1 MSLLAAPPAP
11 AVASARRREQ
21 VTLAGITLVISV
33 TAFEAIAVATA
44 MPTVARSL
52 HGLGLFGWSFTAFLL
67 ADIVGLVDAG
77 ARVDRKGP
85 TGSLIGGL
93 ALFAGGLVVDGLAPD
108 MTVFLIGRAL
118 QGLGAGALIV
128 AVYVLVA
135 RVFPEAR
142 RPHVFAVMAGAWV
155 LPSLIGPLF
164 AGAITSTV
172 GWRWVFLGIAPL
184 AGIGALSL
192 LPVVRAV

>member
-1 MSLLAAPPAP
+1 MSTITAPPALP
-11 AVASARRREQ
+11 ALPQRRREQ
-21 VTLAGITLVISV
+21 ITLAGITLVISV

-77 ARVDRKGP
+77 SRVDRNGP

-93 ALFAGGLVVDGLAPD
+93 SMFAAGLLVDGLAPD
-108 MTVFLIGRAL
+108 MPVFLIGRAL

-128 AVYVLVA
+128 AGF
-135 RVFPEAR
+135 FPLG
-142 RPHVFAVMAGAWV
+142 PGVSGGGGAPR
-155 LPSLIGPLF
+155 LPG
-164 AGAITSTV
+164 G
-172 GWRWVFLGIAPL
+172 
-184 AGIGALSL
+184 
-192 LPVVRAV
+192 